1 MYKSAKEHS
10 EVKQNVPPLRPPFSL
25 LSHPLLPTL
34 SLMFSHNALMRCEL
48 MRWFEMGLLVIPL
61 SIHLSITAIAA
72 SVRPAA
78 TAHKRKWHCVCGWA
92 KKKKKNHQMMQSNKY
107 CFSYGSTFN
116 VVISMITFDMSQLA
130 QSLKHFQPFQLQL
143 VHDKSLLWSFYYV

>member
-1 MYKSAKEHS
+1 MKPWEQSQNNIFWKCINQQRNTVKWNRMYLHYALHS
-10 EVKQNVPPLRPPFSL
+10 HSSL
-25 LSHPLLPTL
+25 IPSSLL

-92 KKKKKNHQMMQSNKY
+92 KKKKKNIKWCNQTNIVSVTGAPLMWW
-107 CFSYGSTFN
+107 
-116 VVISMITFDMSQLA
+116 
-130 QSLKHFQPFQLQL
+130 FQWLHL
-143 VHDKSLLWSFYYV
+143 TCHS

>member
-10 EVKQNVPPLRPPFSL
+10 ETECTSITPSILTPLSSPPPP
-25 LSHPLLPTL
+25 PL

-92 KKKKKNHQMMQSNKY
+92 PPQKKQKKQHQMMQSNKY
-107 CFSYGSTFN
+107 CFSYGNTFN
-116 VVISMITFDMSQLA
+116 VEISMITFDMSQLV

-143 VHDKSLLWSFYYV
+143 VHDESLLWSFY